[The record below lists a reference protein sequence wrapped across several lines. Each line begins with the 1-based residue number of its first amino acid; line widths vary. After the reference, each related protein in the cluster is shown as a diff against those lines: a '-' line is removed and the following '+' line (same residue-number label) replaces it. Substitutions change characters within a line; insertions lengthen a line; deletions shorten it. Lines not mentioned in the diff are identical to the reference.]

1 MSQAEFKKRLKRLMN
16 KPENQVCSDCP
27 ERQPRWASLIVP
39 PPGSPLGSLPIGAFS
54 CLECSGSHRRLG
66 VHITFVR
73 SVTLDQ
79 WKEKEVQ
86 AMENGGNLKVNAIFE
101 ARLDPN
107 TGIKPSQTA
116 SGPVRERFIRDKYER
131 RKYYD
136 PSAFQQGDSSESE
149 SDSESEEEVTARST
163 TSSRRQKTSPVKIN
177 APSEAARL
185 RAESRRNNA
194 ASRKISSTTVKSTIS
209 NPMPKAKPAPAPEM
223 DLLDFGLPISNDNP
237 GPMPNPPSAAPSPTL
252 DMFKTLTVS
261 NSSNSNNNSAPTEP
275 KDTSVA
281 PPPSSQ
287 PVTQE
292 SKKMTSDDILA
303 MFNKPVPQQQNI
315 PNVFNNNNSQMQYNA
330 NEMNMMTHQNMNGMM
345 FNNMPNNNHTLMM
358 NMMQNSNNMNPNMMQ
373 NSNNMNPNMMMGN
386 SINTRMQMPTNNP
399 PSMMGMQQNINETH
413 LTSNT
418 GIPKTNIQQ
427 NVPVSNG
434 VQTMFQNGSQYQQQP
449 MGGSP
454 GNLNVMGG
462 NGMSQAHFGMDSL
475 GSTSNSN
482 YQTDSSLDQKKNM
495 MNGNNPQMDQFA
507 QFNAF
512 R

>member
-1 MSQAEFKKRLKRLMN
+1 MSQAEFKKRLKVLMN

-39 PPGSPLGSLPIGAFS
+39 PQGSPLGSLPIGAFS

-86 AMENGGNLKVNAIFE
+86 AMENGGNLKVNTIFE
-101 ARLDPN
+101 ARLDPSM
-107 TGIKPSQTA
+107 GIKPSQSA

-136 PSAFQQGDSSESE
+136 PSAFQEGDSSDSESE
-149 SDSESEEEVTARST
+149 SESEEEVVRTS
-163 TSSRRQKTSPVKIN
+163 TSSRRQKTTVKIN

-185 RAESRRNNA
+185 RAESRRKDL
-194 ASRKISSTTVKSTIS
+194 ASRGISNPGIKSTIS
-209 NPMPKAKPAPAPEM
+209 NPMPKAKPAPTPAPEM

-261 NSSNSNNNSAPTEP
+261 NSSNNHNNSFPAES
-275 KDTSVA
+275 KINRAA
-281 PPPSSQ
+281 PPPSAQ
-287 PVTQE
+287 PVKQE

-303 MFNKPVPQQQNI
+303 MFNKPAPQRQNM
-315 PNVFNNNNSQMQYNA
+315 PNGFVNNDSQAQYGA
-330 NEMNMMTHQNMNGMM
+330 NEMNMVNHQNMNGMM
-345 FNNMPNNNHTLMM
+345 FNNMPSNNHALMM
-358 NMMQNSNNMNPNMMQ
+358 NMMQNSNH
-373 NSNNMNPNMMMGN
+373 MNPNMMMGN
-386 SINTRMQMPTNNP
+386 SNRGMQRPTNP
-399 PSMMGMQQNINETH
+399 PNMMGMQHNIN
-413 LTSNT
+413 
-418 GIPKTNIQQ
+418 GTN
-427 NVPVSNG
+427 SNG
-434 VQTMFQNGSQYQQQP
+434 NFGVPTPNTQQQQIAIGNTVQTTYQNGSQYQQP
-449 MGGSP
+449 MGGAP

-462 NGMSQAHFGMDSL
+462 NGMNQAHSGNVDS
-475 GSTSNSN
+475 GTNPN
-482 YQTDSSLDQKKNM
+482 YQTDSSLGQKKNM
-495 MNGNNPQMDQFA
+495 MNGSNPQMDQFA